1 VPEYPYENED
11 DRDDLFAAMD
21 FSAAQ
26 DPAADNSSGDTST
39 ALDFSAA
46 GDDQG
51 EKSAV
56 DLAPVH
62 ETAEP
67 EDTATVLEAI
77 DSVTHAPED
86 EETNDVVPLYTVTN
100 PPGTVSVSALGDGA
114 IDRVELSAEVTRLTE
129 SQLAEEILVVAHLA
143 TQQRQAAQ
151 HEFLFTTM
159 RELGADDPDALRD
172 MLEKGMELASP
183 ERAAETQAHVFG
195 TRYKND

>member
-1 VPEYPYENED
+1 MPEYPDENED
-11 DRDDLFAAMD
+11 NRDDLFAAMD

-26 DPAADNSSGDTST
+26 EPAAEADTSS

-51 EKSAV
+51 EESAI

-67 EDTATVLEAI
+67 EDTAMVLEAI

-86 EETNDVVPLYTVTN
+86 EETNDVVPRYTVTN

-143 TQQRQAAQ
+143 TQQGQAAQ

-195 TRYKND
+195 TRYNND

>member
-26 DPAADNSSGDTST
+26 EDAAKRDTST
-39 ALDFSAA
+39 ALDFSAT
-46 GDDQG
+46 GDGQAQT
-51 EKSAV
+51 SAI

-62 ETAEP
+62 ATAEP

-86 EETNDVVPLYTVTN
+86 EETNDVAPLYTVTN

-129 SQLAEEILVVAHLA
+129 AQLAEEILVVAHLA
-143 TQQRQAAQ
+143 TQQGQAAQ
-151 HEFLFTTM
+151 HEFLLTTM

-195 TRYKND
+195 TRYHSD